1 MQVVLAD
8 DHTLVRAGFR
18 RLLEAFD
25 GVEVVA
31 EADNGLQVLDLVA
44 LHRPDVLI
52 LDVSMPGKNGLE
64 VTGEVKE
71 AYPEVGILICSMH
84 ATLQYVKHALSVG
97 ASGFMV
103 KDCAPAEL
111 QMALTAVASGQ
122 TYVSQR
128 LSGQMV
134 DAMMRPAKAES
145 GGEAALTPGLVDDD
159 GRRVREVDRAH
170 VGDHRDVEA
179 FADPRESQDL
189 VRQAHRLGT
198 EEKGIALPV
207 LHVGVG
213 AVTADGEDKDPAPLV

>member
-145 GGEAALTPGLVDDD
+145 GGEAGLTP
-159 GRRVREVDRAH
+159 RQREVMVHLARGETTKQIAAAMNISVKTVETHRARMMETL
-170 VGDHRDVEA
+170 GLR
-179 FADPRESQDL
+179 SGTQL
-189 VRQAHRLGT
+189 VRFAIQHGYDRL
-198 EEKGIALPV
+198 ESV
-207 LHVGVG
+207 
-213 AVTADGEDKDPAPLV
+213 D

>member
-18 RLLEAFD
+18 RLLEAFE

-71 AYPEVGILICSMH
+71 AYPEVGVLICSMH

-111 QMALTAVASGQ
+111 QMALMAVAAGQ

-145 GGEAALTPGLVDDD
+145 GGEAALTP
-159 GRRVREVDRAH
+159 RQREVMVHLARGETTKQIAAAMNISVKTVETHRARMMETL
-170 VGDHRDVEA
+170 GLR
-179 FADPRESQDL
+179 SGTQL
-189 VRQAHRLGT
+189 VRFAIQHGYDRL
-198 EEKGIALPV
+198 ESV
-207 LHVGVG
+207 
-213 AVTADGEDKDPAPLV
+213 D